1 MTIDL
6 QVFPVR
12 TFRDTQKGK
21 WRKVPAIPKGED
33 WKSYK
38 ADAHAIA
45 HAANI
50 GVVIP
55 DGRVVIDLDVYKGV
69 TRKVVDTALG
79 VALDWEPA
87 QLQRTVSGGE
97 HYCFTLPEGATVP
110 QGSNLLGIDGFD
122 TRCAGRGWICTGE
135 GYTDLTILGM
145 PGAIG
150 DEDFPELP
158 IAAVERLN
166 AGMVVSDGAGVS
178 DLEQAISHQP
188 LDGLTLEQM
197 RYYLQRLPPSDLES
211 YDPWVKVG
219 IAIHHQT
226 GGSNDGFKLWVDWSR
241 GSSHFDIE
249 ECRKKWP
256 SFGKRE
262 HIAKPAR
269 FDYVI
274 YRAGGK
280 NDVVEESKFS
290 RLLERAAA
298 VETKEQYAEFKKEIT
313 ALSDITLPADYR
325 SMLAGELALNFGKGE
340 GKGLTRAEI
349 KKALAARK
357 KEKRPVGSEPPEWC
371 QDWVY
376 VESSCEFANTRLNYT
391 IKREAFNAKFDRM
404 GECLASE
411 ATASHMALN
420 VYQIDTVVDKMF
432 WPGAETIFEHDGK
445 SMLNAYH
452 INGVRPCDTID
463 EDGQTVVDMFVDHV
477 RFSVADEREQRIL
490 IDWLAY
496 VVQNP
501 GKRVNWALL
510 LQGAQGSGKSY
521 FVKMLQY
528 VLGDHV
534 RNLDPTAIAGR
545 FTGWAHGALVIGV
558 EEIRISGTNRYEVLD
573 RMKPFITNDTVQIE
587 EKGRD
592 HRTVPNFT
600 SYLMLTNHKDAIP
613 LTSGD
618 RRYCVI
624 FSRIQ
629 SEEQLYREKGGEK
642 GAEEYF
648 DRLFSETERRAD
660 ALARF
665 LLDWKLSAEFN
676 PRGRAP
682 DTKARQMMMSVATSP
697 ERLALEDAIAKHHC
711 GVINDDVLDVTWL
724 NKLCEAEGE
733 VIPKARTLTAILL
746 EMGYEQIEK
755 KRVKIAKTGIYHYVW
770 FKGGDSSTVIKTV
783 REFHNDTDFFIP
795 F

>member
-1 MTIDL
+1 MTVDKVI
-6 QVFPVR
+6 FPCNAKKAPAVPEG
-12 TFRDTQKGK
+12 TDWRDYKGEANSDI
-21 WRKVPAIPKGED
+21 VGIMIPKG
-33 WKSYK
+33 
-38 ADAHAIA
+38 AF
-45 HAANI
+45 
-50 GVVIP
+50 
-55 DGRVVIDLDVYKGV
+55 VIDVDLYKGV
-69 TRKVVDTALG
+69 TVGDIEAALG
-79 VALDWEPA
+79 CALDWESA
-87 QLQRTVSGGE
+87 ELQQTQRGGK
-97 HYCFTLPEGATVP
+97 HYAFKVP
-110 QGSNLLGIDGFD
+110 NDVELINGTDVLGISGFD
-122 TRCAGRGWICTGE
+122 TRSARKGYIATGK
-135 GYTDLTILGM
+135 GYTDLTLFGVIDTLH
-145 PGAIG
+145 
-150 DEDFPELP
+150 DTDNLVELP
-158 IAAVERLN
+158 K
-166 AGMVVSDGAGVS
+166 
-178 DLEQAISHQP
+178 QAIEVLRANRAEPDDLMSLVAAQP
-188 LDGLTLEQM
+188 LELTDDEIKVYVEKLTAHDADVNW
-197 RYYLQRLPPSDLES
+197 L
-211 YDPWVKVG
+211 KVG
-219 IAIHHQT
+219 MAISHQT
-226 GGSNDGFKLWVDWSR
+226 GGSEFGWAL
-241 GSSHFDIE
+241 FDDFSKKCLAKYDKKQNRKRWESFRKNPPSNPVTFASVIE
-249 ECRKKWP
+249 L
-256 SFGKRE
+256 
-262 HIAKPAR
+262 
-269 FDYVI
+269 V
-274 YRAGGK
+274 GGK
-280 NDVVEESKFS
+280 QVVAVSKLEK
-290 RLLERAAA
+290 LLEEAASI
-298 VETKEQYAEFKKEIT
+298 ESREQYAEFKKKVSS
-313 ALSDITLPADYR
+313 ASLADIPEDYR
-325 SMLAGELALNFGKGE
+325 SMLAGEIALGFGKE
-340 GKGLTRAEI
+340 AGKGITKTEI
-349 KKALAARK
+349 KKALMPAKRE
-357 KEKRPVGSEPPEWC
+357 KEKRLTANEPPEWC

-376 VESSCEFANTRLNYT
+376 IESTCEFANTRLNYA

-404 GECLASE
+404 EDCLASE
-411 ATASHMALN
+411 ASAAHMALN

-432 WPGAETIFEHDGK
+432 WPGADMIFEHDGK
-445 SMLNAYH
+445 TMLNAYYA
-452 INGVRPCDTID
+452 NGVEPCDVID
-463 EDGQTVVDMFVDHV
+463 EDGQAVVDMFVDHV
-477 RFSVADEREQRIL
+477 RFNVADEREQRII

-510 LQGAQGSGKSY
+510 IQGAQGSGKSY

-648 DRLFSETERRAD
+648 EKLFSETERRAD

-665 LLDWKLSAEFN
+665 LLDWQLSPEFN

-697 ERLALEDAIAKHHC
+697 ERLALEDAIAKHEC
-711 GVINDDVLDVTWL
+711 EVINSDLLDITYL
-724 NKLCEAEGE
+724 NSLCEMEGDE
-733 VIPKARTLTAILL
+733 IPKNRTLTAILL

-755 KRVKIAKTGIYHYVW
+755 KRIKIRKTGRCHYIWYRCGV
-770 FKGGDSSTVIKTV
+770 GDSTAHQEKV
-783 REFHNDTDFFIP
+783 RDFHEGNVP